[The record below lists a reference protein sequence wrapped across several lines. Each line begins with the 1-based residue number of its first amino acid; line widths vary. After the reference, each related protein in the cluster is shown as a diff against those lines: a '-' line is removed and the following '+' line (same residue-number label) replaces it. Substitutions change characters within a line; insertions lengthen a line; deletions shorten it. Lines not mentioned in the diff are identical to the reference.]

1 MNYNFLAPELVIQLH
16 DSILAITKGL
26 PGVKEPELVEA
37 VCSHVLNLAHYEGI
51 DDVYTLAAMY
61 LVAIARGHVFND
73 ANKRTAAAAALFFL
87 ADNGIDTPDFMR
99 LSEPTVLAAQG
110 LMTVDD
116 IAAVLRTL

>member
-37 VCSHVLNLAHYEGI
+37 VCSRVLNLAHYEGI
-51 DDVYTLAAMY
+51 DDVYT
-61 LVAIARGHVFND
+61 
-73 ANKRTAAAAALFFL
+73 
-87 ADNGIDTPDFMR
+87 
-99 LSEPTVLAAQG
+99 VLAAQG
-110 LMTVDD
+110 ILTVDD

>member
-1 MNYNFLAPELVIQLH
+1 
-16 DSILAITKGL
+16 
-26 PGVKEPELVEA
+26 
-37 VCSHVLNLAHYEGI
+37 
-51 DDVYTLAAMY
+51 MY

-73 ANKRTAAAAALFFL
+73 AEQRTAAAAARYFSLRI
-87 ADNGIDTPDFMR
+87 NGIDTPDFMR

>member
-1 MNYNFLAPELVIQLH
+1 MNYNFLAPELVMQLH

-37 VCSHVLNLAHYEGI
+37 VCSRVLNLAHYEGI

-87 ADNGIDTPDFMR
+87 ADNGIDTQDFMR

-116 IAAVLRTL
+116 NAAVLRTL